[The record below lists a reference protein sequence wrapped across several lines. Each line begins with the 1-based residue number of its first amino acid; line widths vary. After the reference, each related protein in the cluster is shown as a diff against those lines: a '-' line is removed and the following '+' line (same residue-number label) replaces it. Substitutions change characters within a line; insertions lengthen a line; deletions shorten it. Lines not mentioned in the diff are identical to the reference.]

1 MNRRGF
7 LGALFAAPLAAVAGL
22 RPRVRSWVFGDGLR
36 HRPTAT
42 GTMAHPHKIPSYG
55 KSSPQMAD
63 ETTWDYEKIYGR
75 AEAAGKSFKYAKGRV
90 AAEILK

>member
-1 MNRRGF
+1 
-7 LGALFAAPLAAVAGL
+7 
-22 RPRVRSWVFGDGLR
+22 
-36 HRPTAT
+36 
-42 GTMAHPHKIPSYG
+42 MAHPHKIPSYG